1 MKQWWRAGRDKRRR
15 TESEEYHRSAGG
27 ATRYGQV
34 HAAGIGNPAA
44 GNRGGSRYWLV
55 IILIAVAVHLFL
67 LIGIKSSHFAVFR
80 RSIDNSIASSSPPA
94 AFPDAIIAII
104 IDEEGEEML
113 PVEIEPTPEKEPE
126 EGDPDVEDPGDD
138 PEASETLID
147 FSGEPNAPM
156 PSRPATRSAVIP
168 PMPIEITWPE
178 TSNMSHCMGLHVDV
192 RIRVSDKGRIL
203 AVEPADSSLPEDCAA
218 AALRTARRIVFL
230 PGTVDGNPETMW
242 TEIRIDFRE
251 HSP

>member
-1 MKQWWRAGRDKRRR
+1 MKQWSRAVRDKRRR
-15 TESEEYHRSAGG
+15 AESEEYHRSAGG
-27 ATRYGQV
+27 ATRDGQV

-44 GNRGGSRYWLV
+44 GSRGGSRYWLV
-55 IILIAVAVHLFL
+55 IILIAVAVHMFL

-104 IDEEGEEML
+104 IDVEGEETL
-113 PVEIEPTPEKEPE
+113 PVEIEPPPEKEPVD
-126 EGDPDVEDPGDD
+126 GDPDVENPGDD
-138 PEASETLID
+138 PEAPENLID
-147 FSGEPNAPM
+147 FTGESNAPM
-156 PSRPATRSAVIP
+156 PFRPSTRSAVIP
-168 PMPIEITWPE
+168 PRPIEITWPE
-178 TSNMSHCMGLHVDV
+178 TKNMGHCMGLHVDV
-192 RIRVSDKGRIL
+192 RIRVSDKGEIL
-203 AVEPADSSLPEDCAA
+203 AVEPGDSALPEDCAA

-242 TEIRIDFRE
+242 TEIRIDFRQ